1 MTSQVKLVKL
11 VTTNGCPVD
20 QVGSSAGMVASQV
33 KLVKLVKLVKGCPVD
48 QAGSS
53 AGTVASR
60 VKVCPV
66 RIIHMC

>member
-33 KLVKLVKLVKGCPVD
+33 KLVKGCPVD